1 MFEEPQ
7 KLLIVYKDKD
17 EVALNQLRKLIDT
30 KDDEE
35 GGRVIG
41 TRDGSIKVVSWNEKT
56 WLDNKKAGN
65 TGDLDDKILFLGDIK
80 GVDKLIPTLD
90 KKECGHG
97 VYYGF
102 SGKQAVIMVDGMKIA
117 SPKAYASFLEDLKK
131 VCDAETVN
139 KKLHFDLN
147 NIGNTAKS
155 GIKSAVIAAL
165 SPIVGVGVAVSDV
178 ISDNKTCRIQQLL
191 YGVAKLYFDDLDDFM
206 NR

>member
-1 MFEEPQ
+1 MFEEPK
-7 KLLIVYKDKD
+7 KLLVVYKNKD

-80 GVDKLIPTLD
+80 GVNKLIPTLD
-90 KKECGHG
+90 KKDCGHG

-102 SGKQAVIMVDGMKIA
+102 SGKQAVIMVDGMKIS
-117 SPKAYASFLEDLKK
+117 SPKAYASFLGDLKK
-131 VCDAETVN
+131 ICDVETVN

-147 NIGNTAKS
+147 NVGNTAKS
-155 GIKSAVIAAL
+155 GIKSAVIAAI

-191 YGVAKLYFDDLDDFM
+191 YGVAKLYYDDLDDFM